1 MLRYVT
7 IGSEL
12 IEIFPTPNGLHS
24 FIPNIANLESPK
36 ESTKEINNKLEQI
49 VAQNDK
55 IIELLE
61 QIETNTRKGKPPKD
75 KSQLCRIQL

>member
-1 MLRYVT
+1 MIMARYVL

-24 FIPNIANLESPK
+24 FIPNIGVMDQSQELSEETIKRLDQIIVQNES
-36 ESTKEINNKLEQI
+36 
-49 VAQNDK
+49 

-61 QIETNTRKGKPPKD
+61 QIEDNTRKGKPPKD
-75 KSQLCRIQL
+75 E

>member
-1 MLRYVT
+1 MSRYVV

-24 FIPNIANLESPK
+24 FIPNIGVMDQSQELSE
-36 ESTKEINNKLEQI
+36 EIVKRLDRII
-49 VAQNDK
+49 VQNDR

-61 QIETNTRKGKPPKD
+61 QIEDNTRKGKPSK
-75 KSQLCRIQL
+75 K